1 MADVLKLQTLD
12 GMLDYPSAEDTSK
25 GTTEQQFQ
33 EYLKNHQSV
42 MSDMVAVTLWQP
54 STAYIVGQVIYSP
67 NMPANT
73 CARVATAGTT
83 GSAEPA
89 WGAVGSTTS
98 DGTAAYTMMYRTVD
112 FATTAVAKAG
122 TDAKT
127 IVTPAALSSVL
138 ADFRKQIINEA
149 HPVGE
154 IWETT
159 TDDDPNKLWT
169 WQKWVKMDAGRVL
182 ISAGTYTE
190 NGTTYTYTVGDTG
203 GEAKHQ
209 ITIEELTEHNHN
221 ISISTAS
228 ITGDLNANDDNM
240 GLFAC
245 ANSWASGC
253 ISIGT
258 AGYPH
263 TGRGSNGNCWQH
275 LHIDVSH
282 SHSASASNTG
292 GNTAHEN
299 RMPYTVVNRWRRTA

>member
-127 IVTPAALSSVL
+127 IVTPAALAAVL
-138 ADFRKQIINEA
+138 AAFKTQVISDA

-154 IWETT
+154 VWETT
-159 TDDDPNKLWT
+159 TDDDPNKLWPGT
-169 WQKWVKMDAGRVL
+169 TWVKMDPGRVL

-190 NGTTYTYTVGDTG
+190 NGTTYTYTLGATG

-209 ITIEELTEHNHN
+209 LTTDEMPSHKHAISTDGGHNHTV
-221 ISISTAS
+221 STLVGGSTFLGGHSNNNAS
-228 ITGDLNANDDNM
+228 WGSATT
-240 GLFAC
+240 
-245 ANSWASGC
+245 SQSG
-253 ISIGT
+253 
-258 AGYPH
+258 
-263 TGRGSNGNCWQH
+263 
-275 LHIDVSH
+275 SH
-282 SHSASASNTG
+282 SHTITAAG
-292 GNTAHEN
+292 GNAKHEN
-299 RMPYTVVNRWRRTA
+299 RPPFVVVTRWKRTA

>member
-159 TDDDPNKLWT
+159 TSDDPNKLWPGT
-169 WQKWVKMDAGRVL
+169 TWVKMDPGRVL
-182 ISAGTYTE
+182 VSSGNYTE
-190 NGTTYTYTVGDTG
+190 NGTKYSYTLGATG
-203 GEAKHQ
+203 GEAKHT
-209 ITIEELTEHNHN
+209 ITVDELAAHGHAV
-221 ISISTAS
+221 STARIEGSATS
-228 ITGDLNANDDNM
+228 IFAQNKHSTSGAFGASSEGSAGLDGGSQWDKKAFTLSINA
-240 GLFAC
+240 
-245 ANSWASGC
+245 
-253 ISIGT
+253 
-258 AGYPH
+258 
-263 TGRGSNGNCWQH
+263 
-275 LHIDVSH
+275 SH
-282 SHSASASNTG
+282 SHTITDTG
-292 GNTAHEN
+292 GNSAHEN
-299 RMPYTVVNRWRRTA
+299 RQPYTVVNRWRRTA

>member
-42 MSDMVAVTLWQP
+42 MSDIVAVTLWQP
-54 STAYIVGQVIYSP
+54 STAYTVGQVIYSP

-182 ISAGTYTE
+182 VSAGTYTE
-190 NGTTYTYTVGDTG
+190 NGTTYTYNLGDKG
-203 GEAKHQ
+203 GEVKHQ
-209 ITIEELTEHNHN
+209 LTIEELTEHSHN
-221 ISISTAS
+221 IFVATTNL
-228 ITGDLNANDDNM
+228 TGYFAIKGAEHTSSGIVSSGTSSYENA
-240 GLFAC
+240 
-245 ANSWASGC
+245 
-253 ISIGT
+253 
-258 AGYPH
+258 
-263 TGRGSNGNCWQH
+263 RGFDGNGSSFTINA
-275 LHIDVSH
+275 SH
-282 SHSASASNTG
+282 SHSASAGNTG
-292 GNTAHEN
+292 SGASHEN
-299 RMPYTVVNRWRRTA
+299 RQPYTVINRWKRTA

>member
-12 GMLDYPSAEDTSK
+12 GMLDYPSAEDSSK

-54 STAYIVGQVIYSP
+54 STAYTVGQVIYSP

-138 ADFRKQIINEA
+138 VDFRKQIINEA

-190 NGTTYTYTVGDTG
+190 NGTTYTYTLGATG
-203 GEAKHQ
+203 GEATHT
-209 ITIEELTEHNHN
+209 ITISEMAKHNHN
-221 ISISTAS
+221 ISISAAGNHTHTVYVIMSGSDQNA
-228 ITGDLNANDDNM
+228 GD
-240 GLFAC
+240 G
-245 ANSWASGC
+245 
-253 ISIGT
+253 
-258 AGYPH
+258 
-263 TGRGSNGNCWQH
+263 GSNYWGNRET
-275 LHIDVSH
+275 SAAGAH
-282 SHSASASNTG
+282 SHDVTCESVG
-292 GNTAHEN
+292 GNSAHEN
-299 RMPYTVVNRWRRTA
+299 RPPYQVINRWKRTV

>member
-42 MSDMVAVTLWQP
+42 MSDIVAVTLWQP
-54 STAYIVGQVIYSP
+54 STAYTQGQVIYSP

-159 TDDDPNKLWT
+159 TNDDPNKLWT

-190 NGTTYTYTVGDTG
+190 NGTTYTYTLGATG
-203 GEAKHQ
+203 GEAKHK
-209 ITIEELTEHNHN
+209 TTVDEMASHGHSVSCSTEGNHNHDLPISNGGNGLAIRLLDDVQSYSLGYKTSTNGAHSHN
-221 ISISTAS
+221 ISI
-228 ITGDLNANDDNM
+228 
-240 GLFAC
+240 
-245 ANSWASGC
+245 
-253 ISIGT
+253 
-258 AGYPH
+258 
-263 TGRGSNGNCWQH
+263 GS
-275 LHIDVSH
+275 
-282 SHSASASNTG
+282 TG
-292 GNTAHEN
+292 GNSAHEN
-299 RMPYTVVNRWRRTA
+299 RQPYQVVNRWKRTA

>member
-1 MADVLKLQTLD
+1 MADVSKLQTLD
-12 GMLDYPSAEDTSK
+12 GILDYPSAEDTSK

-33 EYLKNHQSV
+33 EYLKNQHSV

-54 STAYIVGQVIYSP
+54 SATYVVGQVIYSP

-190 NGTTYTYTVGDTG
+190 NGTTYTYTLGATG
-203 GEAKHQ
+203 GEAKHTITNQ
-209 ITIEELTEHNHN
+209 IAGGNTTKYTVYQDLSINASHTHN
-221 ISISTAS
+221 ISI
-228 ITGDLNANDDNM
+228 G
-240 GLFAC
+240 
-245 ANSWASGC
+245 
-253 ISIGT
+253 
-258 AGYPH
+258 
-263 TGRGSNGNCWQH
+263 
-275 LHIDVSH
+275 
-282 SHSASASNTG
+282 NTG
-292 GNTAHEN
+292 GDQSHEN
-299 RMPYTVVNRWRRTA
+299 RMPYTVINRWKRTA

>member
-12 GMLDYPSAEDTSK
+12 GMLDYPSAEDPSK

-54 STAYIVGQVIYSP
+54 STAYVVGQVIYSP
-67 NMPANT
+67 NMPANS

-112 FATTAVAKAG
+112 FATNDVAKAG

-127 IVTPAALSSVL
+127 IVTPAALAAVL
-138 ADFRKQIINEA
+138 AAFKTQVISDA
-149 HPVGE
+149 HPVVE

-159 TDDDPNKLWT
+159 TSDDPNKLWPGT
-169 WQKWVKMDAGRVL
+169 TWVKMDAGRVL
-182 ISAGTYTE
+182 VSAGTYTE
-190 NGTTYTYTVGDTG
+190 NGTTYTYNLGDKG

-209 ITIEELTEHNHN
+209 ITTDEL
-221 ISISTAS
+221 A
-228 ITGDLNANDDNM
+228 
-240 GLFAC
+240 
-245 ANSWASGC
+245 
-253 ISIGT
+253 
-258 AGYPH
+258 
-263 TGRGSNGNCWQH
+263 
-275 LHIDVSH
+275 SH
-282 SHSASASNTG
+282 SHGASCSTDGNHSHGYWYNDGGDGHSSYNGTASWDALNQTTTNGAHSHTIYIASTG
-292 GNTAHEN
+292 GNVSHEN
-299 RMPYTVVNRWRRTA
+299 RPPYQVINRWKRTA